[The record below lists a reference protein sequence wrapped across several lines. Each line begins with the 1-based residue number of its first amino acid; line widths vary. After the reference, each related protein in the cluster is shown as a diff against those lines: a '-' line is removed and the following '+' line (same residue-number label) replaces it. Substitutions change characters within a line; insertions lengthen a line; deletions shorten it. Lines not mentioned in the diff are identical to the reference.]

1 MIHAGTND
9 SQMSIFTDTQIVLP
23 FSILYFPRTRHK
35 QALSKKHSL
44 NKAVK
49 EENQTVIKEAYKV
62 CRLWELYI
70 VPILAMLNPEANIL
84 NYIIFTQC
92 WK

>member
-23 FSILYFPRTRHK
+23 FSILYFPKMRHK

-62 CRLWELYI
+62 CRL
-70 VPILAMLNPEANIL
+70 
-84 NYIIFTQC
+84 
-92 WK
+92 